1 MQADTSSLKRDSSA
15 ESVYVE
21 PQVGLLS
28 RIGGSEHLGLLL
40 ALLLLCSVLSVIAPN
55 FLTVRN
61 FTNVLQQVSF
71 LGVIALGMTLVIVAG
86 EIDISVG
93 SAMALHSALLGC
105 LSYYQHWPLW
115 LAIILVLGLGTLIGA
130 AAGYV
135 RAKFN
140 IPSFIVTLALL
151 SALSG
156 FGLWLTNASPIPIPD
171 PMFRNLGS
179 GRILNLQILP
189 VPLVVFCI
197 LFVVFWFISSRTTF
211 GRSVYAVGG
220 NAEAARVS
228 GISLTRVRVLIFAGT
243 GFLAA
248 VASVMYSALIQS
260 GNGQLGQGAE
270 FQVIAAVIVGGTSLY
285 GGRGSMVG
293 TLIGII
299 FIGVLDN
306 GMVLLNVNQYAQ
318 QVAHGFIILIAVLG
332 SEGMRGGAWR
342 RLLQRGRSS
351 GGGLAGTRTA

>member
-1 MQADTSSLKRDSSA
+1 MQIDTTPTQSTQIVKSQPRRARLVAVGGS
-15 ESVYVE
+15 EN
-21 PQVGLLS
+21 VGLL
-28 RIGGSEHLGLLL
+28 G
-40 ALLLLCSVLSVIAPN
+40 AFLLLCVVLSILAPN

-105 LSYYQHWPLW
+105 LIYYQHWPIW
-115 LAIILVLGLGTLIGA
+115 LAIIAVLLLGTGIGLC
-130 AAGYV
+130 AGFI
-135 RAKFN
+135 RARFN
-140 IPSFIVTLALL
+140 IPSFIVTLSLL

-156 FGLWLTNASPIPIPD
+156 FGLWLTNASPIPISD
-171 PMFRNLGS
+171 PLFSNLGN
-179 GRILNLQILP
+179 GRLFNLSFLP
-189 VPLVVFCI
+189 IPLVVFLI
-197 LFVVFWFISSRTTF
+197 LFAVFWFVSTRTTF

-228 GISLTRVRVLIFAGT
+228 GISLTRVRVVIFGGT
-243 GFLAA
+243 GLLAA
-248 VASVMYSALIQS
+248 ISAIMYSSLIQS

-293 TLIGII
+293 TLIGIL

-332 SEGMRGGAWR
+332 SEGLRGGSWR
-342 RLLQRGRSS
+342 RWLGSTRGPRRS
-351 GGGLAGTRTA
+351 LAGTRTS

>member
-1 MQADTSSLKRDSSA
+1 MQIETSPARATDAAAHPLLRTRLAVLGGSDN
-15 ESVYVE
+15 
-21 PQVGLLS
+21 VGLLV
-28 RIGGSEHLGLLL
+28 
-40 ALLLLCSVLSVIAPN
+40 AFLLLCTVLSIIAPN

-61 FTNVLQQVSF
+61 FTNLLQQVSF

-93 SAMALHSALLGC
+93 SAMALNSALLGC
-105 LSYYQHWPLW
+105 LTYYQHWPVW
-115 LAIILVLGLGTLIGA
+115 LAVIAVLVLGTMIGLC
-130 AAGYV
+130 AGFV
-135 RAKFN
+135 RARFN
-140 IPSFIVTLALL
+140 IPSFIVTLSLL

-156 FGLWLTNASPIPIPD
+156 FGLWLTNASPIPISD
-171 PMFRNLGS
+171 PMFANVGN
-179 GRILNLQILP
+179 GRLFDITFLS
-189 VPLVVFCI
+189 VPLIVFLT
-197 LFVVFWFISSRTTF
+197 LFVVFSFISTRTTF

-228 GISLTRVRVLIFAGT
+228 GISLMRVRVLIFGGT
-243 GFLAA
+243 GLLAA
-248 VASVMYSALIQS
+248 ISAVMYSSLIQS

-293 TLIGII
+293 TLIGIL

-332 SEGMRGGAWR
+332 SEGLRAGSWKRWFRGGPSPRPR
-342 RLLQRGRSS
+342 RF
-351 GGGLAGTRTA
+351 LAGTRTS

>member
-1 MQADTSSLKRDSSA
+1 MPSNANLKLESSVEAVIQEPRTSRL
-15 ESVYVE
+15 
-21 PQVGLLS
+21 G
-28 RIGGSEHLGLLL
+28 RIGGSEHLGLL
-40 ALLLLCSVLSVIAPN
+40 AAFFLLCAVLSVTAPY

-61 FTNVLQQVSF
+61 ITNVLQQVSF
-71 LGVIALGMTLVIVAG
+71 LGIIALGMTLVIVAG

-93 SAMALHSALLGC
+93 SAMALYSALLGC

-115 LAIILVLGLGTLIGA
+115 IAVLVVLALGAVIGVC
-130 AAGYV
+130 AGYV
-135 RAKFN
+135 RARFN
-140 IPSFIVTLALL
+140 IPSFIITLALL

-156 FGLWLTNASPIPIPD
+156 FGLWLTNASPIPISD
-171 PMFRNLGS
+171 AMFRNLGT
-179 GRILNLQILP
+179 GRLFDLAVLP
-189 VPLVVFCI
+189 IPLVVFLT
-197 LFVVFWFISSRTTF
+197 LFVVFWFISTRTTF

-220 NAEAARVS
+220 NPEAARVS

-248 VASVMYSALIQS
+248 VSAVLYSSLIQS

-293 TLIGII
+293 TLIGVL

-332 SEGMRGGAWR
+332 SEGLRGGAWR
-342 RLLQRGRSS
+342 RWIRSARQRPTAW
-351 GGGLAGTRTA
+351 LAGTRTS